1 MQQHE
6 YEEFMSIRR
15 DENKAMI
22 STFRQHAFIMFVLG
36 IGIGFIFGKLF

>member
-1 MQQHE
+1 MTQYE
-6 YEEFMSIRR
+6 YEEFMSIRK

-36 IGIGFIFGKLF
+36 ICIGFIFGKIF